1 MLNIVIRKRIEE
13 NLVELQ
19 MVFISFDVFS
29 VYSKSF
35 T

>member
-1 MLNIVIRKRIEE
+1 MLNIVIRKRIEG